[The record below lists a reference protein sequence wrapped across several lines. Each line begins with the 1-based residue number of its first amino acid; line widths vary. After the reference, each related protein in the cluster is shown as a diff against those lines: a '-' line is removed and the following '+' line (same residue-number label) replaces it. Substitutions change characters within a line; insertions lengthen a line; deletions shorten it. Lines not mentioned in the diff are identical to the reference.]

1 MVELLKTTETL
12 SPRST
17 APLGPAQEYPGSR
30 GTGAWPCAATP
41 STTPLLAL
49 FPGRRPS
56 GPPAPSAVGTGA
68 VPVLASSSA
77 AGKRAQSAAAARRRR
92 RLIRVGGWTGYV
104 DPEPARQHA
113 LDLRAA
119 GLSLQALASLSGHST
134 SVLAALV
141 YPAHANHRHF
151 LHGPTAEDILAAHLG
166 PDTLDRFPARTL
178 IPACGTQRR
187 LQALAVV
194 GWSLSQIGSRLG
206 VSKEAV
212 AAWRTRARVTART
225 ARRVRDLY
233 DDLCTEDG
241 GCLRTVRAA
250 AAADWHGP
258 WAWTDERLDDPGA
271 SPPASAP
278 LPATS
283 PRAWTADSG
292 GAAAIDQVAVERAC
306 AGDRPAAM
314 TSAERVESVRVMTAR
329 GWPAQ
334 LIAEALGVTVRTVE
348 RARNRLREAS

>member
-1 MVELLKTTETL
+1 MVELLQTTETL
-12 SPRST
+12 SPLSAPPLVT
-17 APLGPAQEYPGSR
+17 AQDYPGSR
-30 GTGAWPCAATP
+30 GTRAWPCAATP
-41 STTPLLAL
+41 SATPLLA
-49 FPGRRPS
+49 PSPERRPC
-56 GPPAPSAVGTGA
+56 GPPAPSAGSACA
-68 VPVLASSSA
+68 VSVRASSSA

-92 RLIRVGGWTGYV
+92 RLMRVGGWTGYV
-104 DPEPARQHA
+104 DPGPARQHA
-113 LDLRAA
+113 LDLHAA
-119 GLSLQALASLSGHST
+119 GLSLQALASLTGHST

-141 YPAHANHRHF
+141 YPAHANHRRF
-151 LHGPTAEDILAAHLG
+151 LHGPTAADILGAHLG

-212 AAWRTRARVTART
+212 AAWRSRARVTART
-225 ARRVRDLY
+225 ARGVRDLY

-241 GCLRTVRAA
+241 GCRRTARAA
-250 AAADWHGP
+250 AAAGWHGP
-258 WAWTDERLDDPGA
+258 WSWTDEGLDDPGA
-271 SPPASAP
+271 TPPDSL
-278 LPATS
+278 LPATV
-283 PRAWTADSG
+283 PRSWTAESG
-292 GAAAIDQVAVERAC
+292 GADDIDQVAVERAC

-329 GWPAQ
+329 AWPAE
-334 LIAEALGVTVRTVE
+334 LIAEILGVTVRTVE